1 MLAGLMQQVPLT
13 LNLVRERVADLYPN
27 KTVTTRYCDRI
38 HVISHAELLGRAGQL
53 ANFLAEIGVERGMR
67 VATLA
72 WNSHRHLELYL
83 AVPCMGA
90 VLHTINARLHALDIA
105 RLLAHAGD
113 RVLFVD
119 RSTFSNH
126 RDGDRVAQRVWSS
139 LNASIRLPTIASSA
153 ATLSTCYGT
162 KPRVVDWRPVALGR
176 RSCHVRFNPIIPF
189 GSSSASQPPS

>member
-1 MLAGLMQQVPLT
+1 MLRRLPADVKVLRKFRRIRHARRLDAAGPAHPQSG
-13 LNLVRERVADLYPN
+13 EGRVADLYPN
-27 KTVTTRYCDRI
+27 KTVTTRYCDRV

-72 WNSHRHLELYL
+72 WNSRRHLELYL

-105 RLLAHAGD
+105 RLLAHAED

-119 RSTFSNH
+119 RSIWRTVGTEIELRNTFEAH
-126 RDGDRVAQRVWSS
+126 
-139 LNASIRLPTIASSA
+139 
-153 ATLSTCYGT
+153 
-162 KPRVVDWRPVALGR
+162 
-176 RSCHVRFNPIIPF
+176 
-189 GSSSASQPPS
+189 